1 MELNEKPFA
10 VEDTYLLCPAP
21 VLREAGMQ
29 AALQVSMNDGLSFIS
44 SSVIISSTHCP
55 EHQLLSIKRNS
66 LMSMRDY
73 HIPFIEL

>member
-1 MELNEKPFA
+1 MHFHLAALLYGDNKDEKPFA

-44 SSVIISSTHCP
+44 SSVIISSTHCADIGIFP
-55 EHQLLSIKRNS
+55 
-66 LMSMRDY
+66 
-73 HIPFIEL
+73 